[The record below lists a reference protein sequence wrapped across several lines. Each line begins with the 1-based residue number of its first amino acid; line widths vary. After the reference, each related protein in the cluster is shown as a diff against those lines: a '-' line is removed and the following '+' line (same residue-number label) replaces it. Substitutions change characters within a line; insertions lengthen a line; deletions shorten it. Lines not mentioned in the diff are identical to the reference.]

1 MSSQLGI
8 ESAFKN
14 IPPTSK
20 ECYCCA
26 SALYCNICFIKRYW
40 KMFSHILPERKCIS
54 LRYNN
59 IPQHKVDKL

>member
-40 KMFSHILPERKCIS
+40 KNVQSYIARKKMYWSS
-54 LRYNN
+54 L
-59 IPQHKVDKL
+59 